1 MRPPLVELVRRRAGG
16 IRLFGLAPP
25 RRDADPAKVEEVAAL
40 QRGRL
45 TALAPDG
52 VVVYDIQDEPG
63 RTSAPRPFPFLPTL
77 DPAAW
82 ADAHL
87 AGLPAP
93 RVVYRST
100 AGVDPEALGPWLR
113 ARSASG
119 APLAV
124 LVGAPS
130 ARAAGRLS
138 LGDAYAIARREA
150 PEVLL
155 GGVAIAERHARRLD
169 EHERLAAKVAQGCR
183 FFVTQAVYDP
193 STTRSLLSDYALRM
207 AQDGSPPVPVIL
219 TFSPCGSLRTF
230 EFMRW
235 LGVSFPRWVENE
247 LRHSPDFL
255 ERSVGLCDE
264 ILADVLAYA
273 GEKRIPLGVNVES
286 VSVRKAEIEAAVELF
301 RLLSRRL
308 DRAG

>member
-16 IRLFGLAPP
+16 IRLFGHAPP
-25 RRDADPAKVEEVAAL
+25 RRDTDAARVAELAAL

-45 TALAPDG
+45 AALGPDG
-52 VVVYDIQDEPG
+52 VIVYDIHDEG
-63 RTSAPRPFPFLPTL
+63 ERTAAPRPFPFLPTL
-77 DPAAW
+77 DPATW
-82 ADAHL
+82 ADVHL
-87 AGLPAP
+87 AGLAAP

-100 AGVDPEALGPWLR
+100 AGLDPADLGPWLR
-113 ARSASG
+113 GRSAAGS
-119 APLAV
+119 PLAV

-138 LGDAYAIARREA
+138 LPDAYAVARREA

-169 EHERLAAKVAQGCR
+169 EHERLAAKLSQGCR

-193 STTRSLLSDYALRM
+193 SSTRSLLSDYALRL
-207 AQDGSPPVPVIL
+207 ARDGTPPAPILL
-219 TFSPCGSLRTF
+219 TFSPCGSVRTF

-235 LGVSFPRWVENE
+235 LGISFPRWVENE

-255 ERSVGLCDE
+255 ERSVRLCDE
-264 ILADVLAYA
+264 ILADVLGFAR
-273 GEKRIPLGVNVES
+273 EKGVPVGINVES
-286 VSVRKAEIEAAVELF
+286 VSVRKAEIEAALELF
-301 RLLSRRL
+301 RILSRRL
-308 DRAG
+308 DRDA

>member
-1 MRPPLVELVRRRAGG
+1 MRPPLVELIRRRAGG
-16 IRLFGLAPP
+16 IRLFGHAPP
-25 RRDADPAKVEEVAAL
+25 RRDAEPARVEEIAA
-40 QRGRL
+40 RHRERL

-52 VVVYDIQDEPG
+52 VVVYDIQDEAE
-63 RTSAPRPFPFLPTL
+63 RNAAPRPFPFLPTI

-82 ADAHL
+82 ADVHL
-87 AGLPAP
+87 AGLAAP
-93 RVVYRST
+93 RIVYRST
-100 AGVDPEALGPWLR
+100 AGLDPAALGPWLR
-113 ARSASG
+113 ARCASG

-138 LGDAYAIARREA
+138 LAEAYAVARREA
-150 PEVLL
+150 PDLVL

-169 EHERLAAKVAQGCR
+169 EHERLAAKLAQGCR

-207 AQDGSPPVPVIL
+207 ARDGTPPAPILL
-219 TFSPCGSLRTF
+219 TFSPCGSVKTF

-235 LGVSFPRWVENE
+235 LGISFPRWVENE

-255 ERSVGLCDE
+255 ELSVRLCDE
-264 ILADVLAYA
+264 LLADVLAFA
-273 GEKRIPLGVNVES
+273 REKGIPLGVNVES
-286 VSVRKAEIEAAVELF
+286 VSVRRAEIAAAVELF
-301 RLLSRRL
+301 GLLARRL
-308 DRAG
+308 DRG